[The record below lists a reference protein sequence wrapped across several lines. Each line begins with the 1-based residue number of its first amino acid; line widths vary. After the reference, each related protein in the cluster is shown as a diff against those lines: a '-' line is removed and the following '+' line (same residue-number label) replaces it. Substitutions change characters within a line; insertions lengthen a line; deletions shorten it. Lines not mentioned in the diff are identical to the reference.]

1 MNRELED
8 KGIYVIWTGRSI
20 LAEEIQEAYKDV
32 SQVVEVMHEAGTLKK
47 VARIRP
53 SWWARVSLQFFMGDR
68 Y

>member
-1 MNRELED
+1 
-8 KGIYVIWTGRSI
+8 

-32 SQVVEVMHEAGTLKK
+32 SQVVEVMHEAGILKK

-53 SWWARVSLQFFMGDR
+53 SWWSRVSLQFFIGDR

>member
-1 MNRELED
+1 
-8 KGIYVIWTGRSI
+8 